1 MKIIFEYDENNR
13 IEITNNAETIFE
25 VIDEIEK
32 ALIAY
37 GFHPNTV
44 KDGFLGKAEEIET
57 NERIEKENEN

>member
-13 IEITNNAETIFE
+13 VEITTDAE
-25 VIDEIEK
+25 VIHEVMNEIEK

-44 KDGFLGKAEEIET
+44 KDGFVGKAEEIET
-57 NERIEKENEN
+57 NE